1 MERTLILIKPDGMQR
16 GISFEV
22 LSRFEKR
29 GLRLAGLKLLQVS
42 RELAENHYGEH
53 VGKPFFDGLVEY
65 ITSSPII
72 AAVFEGTDAV
82 SAARSTMG
90 GTKPVDAAPGTIRGD
105 YGLEIGRNVVH
116 GSDSPES
123 AEREISIF
131 FGAETDVI
139 SWQRDVDSWVFE

>member
-16 GISFEV
+16 GISFEI

-29 GLRLAGLKLLQVS
+29 GLRLAGLRLLQVS
-42 RELAENHYGEH
+42 RELAEDHYGEH
-53 VGKPFFDGLVEY
+53 VGKPFFEGLVAY

-123 AEREISIF
+123 AEREIAIF
-131 FGAETDVI
+131 FESGNDVI
-139 SWQRDVDSWVFE
+139 SWSRDVDSWVFE

>member
-16 GISFEV
+16 GISFEI

-29 GLRLAGLKLLQVS
+29 GLRLAGLRLLQVS
-42 RELAENHYGEH
+42 RELAEDHYSEH
-53 VGKPFFDGLVEY
+53 VGKPFFEGLVAY

-90 GTKPVDAAPGTIRGD
+90 QTKPVDAAPGTIRGD

-131 FGAETDVI
+131 FGDGADMI
-139 SWQRDVDSWVFE
+139 NWSRDVDSWIFE

>member
-16 GISFEV
+16 GISFEI

-29 GLRLAGLKLLQVS
+29 GLRLAGLRLLQVS
-42 RELAENHYGEH
+42 RELAEDHYSEH
-53 VGKPFFDGLVEY
+53 VGKPFFEGLVAY

-90 GTKPVDAAPGTIRGD
+90 QTKPVDAAPGTIRGD

-131 FGAETDVI
+131 FGDGADMI
-139 SWQRDVDSWVFE
+139 NWSRDVDSWVFE

>member
-29 GLRLAGLKLLQVS
+29 GLRLAGLRLLQVS

-53 VGKPFFDGLVEY
+53 VGKPFFESLVGY

>member
-29 GLRLAGLKLLQVS
+29 GLRLAGLRLLQVS
-42 RELAENHYGEH
+42 RELAEDHYGEH
-53 VGKPFFDGLVEY
+53 LGKPFFEGLVAY

-131 FGAETDVI
+131 FGDNADVI
-139 SWQRDVDSWVFE
+139 SWSRDVDSWVFE

>member
-16 GISFEV
+16 GISFEI

-29 GLRLAGLKLLQVS
+29 GLRLAGVRLLQVS
-42 RELAENHYGEH
+42 RELAEDHYGEH
-53 VGKPFFDGLVEY
+53 VGKPFFEGLVAY

-131 FGAETDVI
+131 FGAGADVI
-139 SWQRDVDSWVFE
+139 SWSRDVDSWVFE

>member
-29 GLRLAGLKLLQVS
+29 GLRLAGLRLLQVS
-42 RELAENHYGEH
+42 RELAEDHYGEH
-53 VGKPFFDGLVEY
+53 VGKPFFESLVGY

-139 SWQRDVDSWVFE
+139 SWQRDVDSWIFE

>member
-16 GISFEV
+16 GISFEI

-29 GLRLAGLKLLQVS
+29 GLRLAGLRLLQVS
-42 RELAENHYGEH
+42 RELAEDHYGEH
-53 VGKPFFDGLVEY
+53 VGKPFFESLVDY

-123 AEREISIF
+123 AEREIGIF
-131 FGAETDVI
+131 FGSGTDMI
-139 SWQRDVDSWVFE
+139 SWSRDVDSWVFE